1 MIAVRNVLGISNR
14 SKPANAKNGKGQ
26 PARNLVRRLEPL
38 YWGISDLGAAMVGRS
53 AVGEPLVRT
62 MYAKQ
67 AMGSSSMG
75 AESAGAEPDSERDC
89 GA

>member
-1 MIAVRNVLGISNR
+1 MIAVRDFLGISNR

-26 PARNLVRRLEPL
+26 PARDLVRRLEPL
-38 YWGISDLGAAMVGRS
+38 YWGISDLGASMVGRS

-67 AMGSSSMG
+67 TMGSSPVG
-75 AESAGAEPDSERDC
+75 AEGAGTEPSSERDC